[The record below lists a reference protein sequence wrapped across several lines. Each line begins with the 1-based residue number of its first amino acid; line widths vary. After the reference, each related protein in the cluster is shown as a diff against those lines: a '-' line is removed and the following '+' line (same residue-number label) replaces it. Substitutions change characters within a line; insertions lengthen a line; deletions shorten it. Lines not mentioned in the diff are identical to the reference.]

1 MKIVLVLHSPWTLCG
16 LNKCWI
22 SEWGWTL
29 SVTDVCPEIQ
39 SKDCTISICGAYMT
53 WKNFDTC
60 YYICNNLIFG
70 STSHPIS
77 QLAFLC
83 TMCIVCKSMTLSL
96 FSDFSD
102 GSITLLPAWSYR
114 WKQMLV
120 IKNLKKTKVLEL
132 FERVRIFLATLKF
145 CSFHPLF
152 VICLPTWSK
161 IITIF
166 SFVKWLES
174 FRIKNNRQMEDTYC

>member
-1 MKIVLVLHSPWTLCG
+1 MYHFNMWGLHDMKKLWH
-16 LNKCWI
+16 
-22 SEWGWTL
+22 
-29 SVTDVCPEIQ
+29 
-39 SKDCTISICGAYMT
+39 
-53 WKNFDTC
+53 C

-96 FSDFSD
+96 YSDLSD
-102 GSITLLPAWSYR
+102 SSITLLSAWSYR
-114 WKQMLV
+114 WKQILV
-120 IKNLKKTKVLEL
+120 IKNVKKTKVLG
-132 FERVRIFLATLKF
+132 FFKRVRISSTLKF
-145 CSFHPLF
+145 CSFHLLF

-174 FRIKNNRQMEDTYC
+174 FRIKNNKQMENAYC